1 MTSNGLALSRR
12 LPTLVSQG
20 LTHLNV
26 SLDTFDPFKFELMT
40 RRPAG
45 SLDAVLRSLDTA
57 QKLGMQSVKINVVVL
72 KGVNDS
78 QEELRNFVEYTKD
91 RDVVVRFI
99 EVSVLLCRF
108 V

>member
-1 MTSNGLALSRR
+1 M
-12 LPTLVSQG
+12 
-20 LTHLNV
+20 
-26 SLDTFDPFKFELMT
+26 
-40 RRPAG
+40 
-45 SLDAVLRSLDTA
+45 LRSLDTA